1 MNAHDTAIRRG
12 RKFEQVLE
20 GAREVFLAEGF
31 EGAGVDEIARKAGVS
46 KATLYSYFPDKR
58 LLFFE
63 VAKRECLKLAE
74 DAMELMNGQKPVRD
88 MLEIAAQRMVDFF
101 NSDMSLNV
109 FRVCVAESERFPE
122 LAQEFY
128 QNGPA
133 LGRARLMEFLD
144 CATKRGELA
153 IEDVEMA
160 ADQFAELCKSR
171 IFMDRIFG
179 IRGTFTD
186 NELRMIAGEAVET
199 FMCRY
204 GCKSGS

>member
-63 VAKRECLKLAE
+63 VAKRECMKLSE
-74 DAMELMNGQKPVRD
+74 DAMELMNTPKPVRD
-88 MLEIAAQRMVDFF
+88 VLEIAAHRLLEFF
-101 NSDMSLNV
+101 NSDLSINV
-109 FRVCVAESERFPE
+109 FRVCIAECERFPE

-128 QNGPA
+128 RNGPA
-133 LGRARLMEFLD
+133 LGRARLVEFLD
-144 CATKRGELA
+144 RARARGQLQ
-153 IEDVEMA
+153 IDDVEMA

-171 IFMDRIFG
+171 VFTDRILG
-179 IRGTFTD
+179 IRGEFAD
-186 NELRMIAGEAVET
+186 NELAMIAGEAVET
-199 FMCRY
+199 FMSRY
-204 GCKSGS
+204 GRSD

>member
-1 MNAHDTAIRRG
+1 MNAHDSAIRRG

-63 VAKRECLKLAE
+63 VAKRECMKLSE

-101 NSDMSLNV
+101 NSDISLSV
-109 FRVCVAESERFPE
+109 FRTAVAESERFPE

-128 QNGPA
+128 RSGPA
-133 LGRARLMEFLD
+133 LGRARLMEFLQ
-144 CATKRGELA
+144 CACTRGDLA

-160 ADQFAELCKSR
+160 ADQFAELCKAR
-171 IFMDRIFG
+171 IFSDRIFG
-179 IRGTFTD
+179 IRGKFTD
-186 NELRMIAGEAVET
+186 NELAMIAGEAVET

-204 GCKSGS
+204 GGKT